1 MISQKT
7 SNDLFNKIRSKFGN
21 ITIGDSAGNATAD
34 PKQAVF
40 FDFEFS
46 EAEDKFGRVSI
57 SLADG
62 ESMKVFYNRDLINK
76 IDETEKGDWF
86 AFIKELKDFAVEHQ
100 LNFDV
105 RDITKSSLNK
115 QDYQNLA
122 DTNKAVNTAEMSEEL
137 ARITKLAGLEKAPV
151 SEGLTGTSKSSFENL
166 DKTKLIIRHKG
177 KVDENVPGARSRQIN
192 SLYIE
197 NEDGERFKYPI
208 VHLAGARA
216 MTRHVANGG
225 RPHDDF
231 GQHIIQTSEDIAKLN
246 SFARFVSNK
255 DQLND
260 SAGDIIEQTKMK
272 LENLRNYVKNL
283 SKQSHYEA
291 AVKDFKTPE
300 AVEMDD
306 ATANNYRE
314 KFTLKN
320 LDNRVEDAL
329 PLIHKVMS
337 EYKDSDMPAP
347 VNYGALVQSFLA
359 NPDKKLILRRDPT
372 ADKMLS
378 VTKFTDKNTM
388 LSSILSDIAARL
400 LSRGDEEDNIA
411 NFASRV
417 ADEMEGEGQPF
428 FKPSADYIKNK
439 KIAIQLAKRYIDD
452 FNKMKKDPAYADE
465 VRKDPQEIKKFK
477 NIKGQEY
484 GDKHKEYGKK
494 SEAEQF
500 EAWADSVENEKLGLK
515 KEVAEDAGLTD
526 QQKQGLK
533 ALSVKYKGHQGAN
546 GDLLPLGYLDSK
558 VDTGVPHD
566 GWDSKEIEAWEK
578 QSGKD
583 SEDWEH
589 EDYDA
594 FINNAPVTSGM
605 IDDLAKVLGSDF
617 EDDDNLMSK
626 ARDYL
631 DILNFHG
638 DKVKEDMGEKIANM
652 AQNMTKDE
660 FMAHADELGLT
671 PEEAAEHYEK
681 MQGGAYAG
689 KFEGNEFAQ
698 AVQKAKA
705 AGMKSG
711 DKFKVGDKEYT
722 LKDAI
727 ELAGLNLNE
736 FFQEEEFAME
746 NSDLTS
752 AYKQIAQLA
761 SDVDENPE
769 DAEDQWELASEVARP
784 ITKILKQIMDYD
796 KGEQMPDGSDMSYAD
811 MFKKVSMLANKGA
824 QTNDPK
830 MAAEIFK
837 TMSSV
842 YDMKQVAEE
851 SVSEDV
857 SEQEKIKVL
866 LQWFQNKHDTYRNDF
881 INDQIEAYGKKG
893 SEVKQAV
900 ENNDE
905 LIELE
910 NIVDAL
916 KSGSMKDAI
925 ETINSAKY
933 EFSGIPGE
941 DDDFVQVIEKLGIP
955 KDTFWF
961 TKNESVAESKTQI
974 TESKSQINESREDN
988 AFNISGVDNEINRI
1002 VHLAKYQ

>member
-40 FDFEFS
+40 FDFEFT
-46 EAEDKFGRVSI
+46 EAEDKFGRISI

-62 ESMKVFYNRDLINK
+62 ESMKVFYNRDLVNK

-86 AFIKELKDFAVEHQ
+86 QFIKELKDFAVEHQ

-105 RDITKSSLNK
+105 RDITKSNLTK

-122 DTNKAVNTAEMSEEL
+122 DTNKTVNTDEMSEEL

-329 PLIHKVMS
+329 PLIHRVMS
-337 EYKDSDMPAP
+337 EYKDEDDMPAP
-347 VNYGALVQSFLA
+347 VNYGAAVQSFLA
-359 NPDKKLILRRDPT
+359 NPDKKLVLRKDPT
-372 ADKMLS
+372 ADKMLT

-400 LSRGDEEDNIA
+400 LSRGDVEDNIA

-428 FKPSADYIKNK
+428 FKPSADYVKNK

-452 FNKMKKDPAYADE
+452 YKKMQSDPAYADQ
-465 VRKDPQEIKKFK
+465 VRMDPGAYKPKVDRQGKAKEETAFEGWAD
-477 NIKGQEY
+477 NI
-484 GDKHKEYGKK
+484 
-494 SEAEQF
+494 AEQKPYVSMYSGDDGKQVYDVLDKDGQSAYKSGDYDTAVAYLRKNF
-500 EAWADSVENEKLGLK
+500 NTLAGKQPAIDDVNENPE
-515 KEVAEDAGLTD
+515 TD
-526 QQKQGLK
+526 QEMSMDFEFTGDDGETAMGTLH
-533 ALSVKYKGHQGAN
+533 YKVIN
-546 GDLLPLGYLDSK
+546 GK
-558 VDTGVPHD
+558 VDPNSLRG
-566 GWDSKEIEAWEK
+566 E
-578 QSGKD
+578 
-583 SEDWEH
+583 SEYEGNAKVDDEFATIMVQPGGGDH
-589 EDYDA
+589 ESALIAAQDDYDYE
-594 FINNAPVTSGM
+594 
-605 IDDLAKVLGSDF
+605 AKR
-617 EDDDNLMSK
+617 MQSK
-626 ARDYL
+626 
-631 DILNFHG
+631 FG
-638 DKVKEDMGEKIANM
+638 
-652 AQNMTKDE
+652 
-660 FMAHADELGLT
+660 
-671 PEEAAEHYEK
+671 
-681 MQGGAYAG
+681 
-689 KFEGNEFAQ
+689 EGNEFAQ

-705 AGMKSG
+705 AGMKAG

-736 FFQEEEFAME
+736 FFSEEE
-746 NSDLTS
+746 
-752 AYKQIAQLA
+752 
-761 SDVDENPE
+761 V
-769 DAEDQWELASEVARP
+769 
-784 ITKILKQIMDYD
+784 
-796 KGEQMPDGSDMSYAD
+796 
-811 MFKKVSMLANKGA
+811 
-824 QTNDPK
+824 
-830 MAAEIFK
+830 
-837 TMSSV
+837 
-842 YDMKQVAEE
+842 
-851 SVSEDV
+851 
-857 SEQEKIKVL
+857 
-866 LQWFQNKHDTYRNDF
+866 
-881 INDQIEAYGKKG
+881 
-893 SEVKQAV
+893 
-900 ENNDE
+900 
-905 LIELE
+905 
-910 NIVDAL
+910 
-916 KSGSMKDAI
+916 
-925 ETINSAKY
+925 
-933 EFSGIPGE
+933 
-941 DDDFVQVIEKLGIP
+941 
-955 KDTFWF
+955 
-961 TKNESVAESKTQI
+961 
-974 TESKSQINESREDN
+974 TESKSQINESKEDT